1 MVEDEKLLVDM
12 KVNLKIKLSALW
24 AAVMFLYVYA
34 DIFQFYVPGFIEEVI
49 AGDAP
54 IGSQLS
60 LLGASILMVLPSVM
74 VFLSLFLP
82 AKANRLAN
90 IIVGIAQTGIMA
102 ISFLLPSEVFYYF
115 LGTVEIMITSL
126 IVWLAWNWPTQEE
139 EQLDIKK
146 EM

>member
-1 MVEDEKLLVDM
+1 LVEDTKLLEDV

-34 DIFQFYVPGFIEEVI
+34 DIFQFYVPGFIEEII

-54 IGSQLS
+54 IGSQAS
-60 LLGASILMVLPSVM
+60 ILGASILMVIPSVM

-82 AKANRLAN
+82 AKANRMAN
-90 IIVGIAQTGIMA
+90 IIVGLAQSGLMITT
-102 ISFLLPSEVFYYF
+102 FLLPSEVFYYF
-115 LGTVEIMITSL
+115 LGTVEIMITLL
-126 IVWLAWNWPTQEE
+126 IVWLAWNWPTQEGE
-139 EQLDIKK
+139 EKDVTK